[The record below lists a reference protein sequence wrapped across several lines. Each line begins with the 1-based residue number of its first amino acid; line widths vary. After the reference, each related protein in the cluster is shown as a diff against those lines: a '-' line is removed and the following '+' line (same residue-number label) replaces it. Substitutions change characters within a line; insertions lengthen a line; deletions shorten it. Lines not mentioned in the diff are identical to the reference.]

1 MERILKDIS
10 VHINFIVLS
19 KTKSEQKKKKVC
31 FFFFLFADE
40 KTQIIALNI

>member
-19 KTKSEQKKKKVC
+19 KTKSEQKKKS

>member
-19 KTKSEQKKKKVC
+19 KTKGEQKKS